1 MSGFYKYA
9 QADPSEVAVVG
20 PDGTEH
26 RAGDVLARAN
36 RYVHALRAIGLQPG
50 DAVAVVLPNG
60 VKPIEVYL
68 AALQAGWYYVPLN
81 YRLSAAEIAYVI
93 ADSGA
98 KALVSDQRF
107 PSTVAQ
113 AADTAG
119 LPTEAQNGRAQV

>member
-60 VKPIEVYL
+60 VQPIEVYL
-68 AALQAGWYYVPLN
+68 AALLAGWSYVPNN
-81 YRLSAAEIAYVI
+81 YRLSAAAHAHVN
-93 ADSGA
+93 ADYRDQTLRSHARRLLPDPRRTSWSG
-98 KALVSDQRF
+98 
-107 PSTVAQ
+107 
-113 AADTAG
+113 
-119 LPTEAQNGRAQV
+119 N